1 MFQVIT
7 INLSTDTTTAD
18 VAHGAVDI
26 GELTAEEFA
35 ALLERFRRLDAVQNH
50 EAEPHL
56 FVTAPAGKFR
66 IRTGQGK
73 LFLDNARDSSE
84 PYAELAAE
92 EIVRQ
97 LERSTPPAA
106 TFDETGAAT
115 GKSAAM
121 PNHAI
126 AAAILV
132 AGLALNGYTLYSV
145 FYTESVNEKPAV
157 TLLTDPAEISAHQPD
172 VVGTYATGDQSGD
185 RTITITAGGKI
196 NFAEVGAHTGY
207 NDNADAFRLGRL
219 GKNFCLTTVD
229 SGLVEIVNIDTLVYY
244 RDTYKRR

>member
-1 MFQVIT
+1 MMAISTLATSASASATTRCLCSSIDPPQACRKTRMFQVIT

-84 PYAELAAE
+84 PYADLAAE

-115 GKSAAM
+115 GKSA
-121 PNHAI
+121 
-126 AAAILV
+126 
-132 AGLALNGYTLYSV
+132 
-145 FYTESVNEKPAV
+145 
-157 TLLTDPAEISAHQPD
+157 
-172 VVGTYATGDQSGD
+172 
-185 RTITITAGGKI
+185 
-196 NFAEVGAHTGY
+196 
-207 NDNADAFRLGRL
+207 
-219 GKNFCLTTVD
+219 
-229 SGLVEIVNIDTLVYY
+229 
-244 RDTYKRR
+244 